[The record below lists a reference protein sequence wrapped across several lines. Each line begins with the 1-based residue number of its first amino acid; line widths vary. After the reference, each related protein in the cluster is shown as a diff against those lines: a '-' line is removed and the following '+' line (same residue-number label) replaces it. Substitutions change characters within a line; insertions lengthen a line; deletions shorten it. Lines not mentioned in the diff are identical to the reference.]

1 MLSKARIKYIQSLY
15 QKKFRD
21 ESEYFVIEGPKIVSE
36 FIQSVPQ
43 QIENIYSLH
52 EWLHQEDSNLRLVN
66 PASIAEIDESTL
78 KSISNQMAPNQV
90 LAIVKKWEQNSQF
103 DFENSLGLILDG
115 IRDPGNLGTIIRI
128 ADWFGVNSILCSE
141 DCVELYNPKVIQ
153 STMGSILR
161 VKVAYENL
169 DSWIETNENVKIY
182 ATAMDGKP
190 IYEFKAVKEGAIVIG
205 NEATG
210 IRDSVIKKA
219 HEIIT
224 IPSVGKAQSL
234 NAAVATGIIL
244 SHFVS

>member
-15 QKKFRD
+15 HKKFRD

-90 LAIVKKWEQNSQF
+90 LAIVKKWEQKSQF

-169 DSWIETNENVKIY
+169 DSWIEANENVKIY

-224 IPSVGKAQSL
+224 IPSVGKAESL

>member
-1 MLSKARIKYIQSLY
+1 M
-15 QKKFRD
+15 
-21 ESEYFVIEGPKIVSE
+21 
-36 FIQSVPQ
+36 PQ

-169 DSWIETNENVKIY
+169 DSWIEANENVKIY

-224 IPSVGKAQSL
+224 IPSVGKAESL